1 MIHVDAN
8 VLIAL
13 SVLLR
18 PQPTEFERRLRKG
31 ELVTASAPAW
41 FEFVCGPVIETDL
54 EKAEEFLGGKVV
66 SLAREHADRAAVL
79 FNATGRRRASKTD
92 CLIAAIAITEG
103 ADLAT
108 FNRADF
114 KRFEAF
120 GLRLIEI

>member
-18 PQPTEFERRLRKG
+18 PQPTEFERRLHKG
-31 ELVTASAPAW
+31 ESVTASAPAW
-41 FEFVCGPVIETDL
+41 FEFACGPVTEIDL
-54 EKAEEFLGGKVV
+54 DKAEEFLGGKVAP
-66 SLAREHADRAAVL
+66 LTREHADRAAVL
-79 FNATGRRRASKTD
+79 FNITGRRRASKTD
-92 CLIAAIAITEG
+92 CLIAAIAITDG

-114 KRFEAF
+114 KRFEPF
-120 GLRLIEI
+120 GLQLVEI